1 MSKKGRTWGQR
12 DHEIG
17 YWKGDKFHPLTNFG
31 MRLLK
36 HVVTP
41 NGLPTGN
48 GFVVEVTVKTEDRS
62 GAPVISQWVSTF
74 ASFPEDRETA

>member
-36 HVVTP
+36 HVVTQ

-62 GAPVISQWVSTF
+62 GAPVIVSG
-74 ASFPEDRETA
+74 

>member
-36 HVVTP
+36 QVVTP
-41 NGLPTGN
+41 HGPPTGN
-48 GFVVEVTVKTEDRS
+48 GFVVEVTVKTEDGS
-62 GAPVISQWVSTF
+62 GAPVILNG
-74 ASFPEDRETA
+74 